1 MKEIV
6 TDVAIVGAGS
16 AGLSAA
22 YQAACAGADV
32 LVIDENSRPGGQLF
46 KQIHK
51 FFGSKEH
58 QAGTR
63 GFVIGQQLL
72 EKVEKSGAKVML
84 DSLVYGL
91 LPDKSMGV
99 ISNGVNYSVKAKKI
113 IIASGAKENYMAF
126 PGSTLPGVMGA
137 GAAQTMINVNRVLPG
152 ERILMVGSGNV
163 GLIVSYQ
170 LMQAGAEVVGIVEG
184 APKIGGYGVHAGKIR
199 RAGVP
204 IYVGHTIK
212 QVYGKEE
219 VEGVEIAAVDEKW
232 NMIPGSEKRFD
243 VDTVCL
249 AVGLNPM
256 TELVWMVGCKFDFI
270 PPFGGHVPLH
280 DENMETTV
288 PGVYVAGDVTGVEE
302 ASSAMEEG
310 NMAGVAAA
318 EALGYLSHE
327 EAAQK
332 KAEIIGRLNTL
343 RSGFF
348 GAGRRSSKEKQ
359 LADMQAYKD
368 ACKKGAVCE

>member
-170 LMQAGAEVVGIVEG
+170 LMQAGAEGS
-184 APKIGGYGVHAGKIR
+184 ALWRVHR
-199 RAGVP
+199 RSAA
-204 IYVGHTIK
+204 TAFT
-212 QVYGKEE
+212 QARSEE
-219 VEGVEIAAVDEKW
+219 QACRSMWGTPSNRYMEK
-232 NMIPGSEKRFD
+232 KRSRAWRSQ
-243 VDTVCL
+243 L
-249 AVGLNPM
+249 
-256 TELVWMVGCKFDFI
+256 WM
-270 PPFGGHVPLH
+270 
-280 DENMETTV
+280 
-288 PGVYVAGDVTGVEE
+288 
-302 ASSAMEEG
+302 
-310 NMAGVAAA
+310 
-318 EALGYLSHE
+318 
-327 EAAQK
+327 
-332 KAEIIGRLNTL
+332 
-343 RSGFF
+343 RSGI
-348 GAGRRSSKEKQ
+348 
-359 LADMQAYKD
+359 
-368 ACKKGAVCE
+368 

>member
-1 MKEIV
+1 MRQIE
-6 TDVAIVGAGS
+6 TDIAVIGAGP

-22 YQAACAGADV
+22 YQAAAAGAKV
-32 LVIDENSRPGGQLF
+32 TLIDENKRPGGQLF

-51 FFGSKEH
+51 FFGSREHHAGVRGYLIGEELLTQVKE
-58 QAGTR
+58 
-63 GFVIGQQLL
+63 
-72 EKVEKSGAKVML
+72 SGADVML

-91 LPDKSMGV
+91 LPDKSVGV
-99 ISNGVNYSVKAKKI
+99 IHEGLNYSVKAKKI

-137 GAAQTMINVNRVLPG
+137 GAAQTMINVNRILPG
-152 ERILMVGSGNV
+152 KRILMVGSGNV

-170 LMQAGAEVVGIVEG
+170 LMQAGAEVVALVEG
-184 APKIGGYGVHAGKIR
+184 APKIGGYGVHAGKLR

-204 IYVGHTIK
+204 IYVSHTIK

-219 VEGVEIAAVDEKW
+219 VEGVQIAALDEHW
-232 NMIPGSEKRFD
+232 NMIEGTEQDFD

-256 TELVWMVGCKFDFI
+256 TELAWMVGCKFDYI
-270 PPFGGHVPLH
+270 PAFGGHVPLH
-280 DENMETTV
+280 DRNMETTV
-288 PGVYVAGDVTGVEE
+288 KGVYVAGDITGVEE

-318 EALGYLSHE
+318 ESLGYLSHE
-327 EAAQK
+327 EAAVK
-332 KAEIIGRLNTL
+332 KEQIQNRLNVL
-343 RSGFF
+343 RSGVF
-348 GAGRRSSKEKQ
+348 GERRKSSKEKQ
-359 LADMQAYKD
+359 LADMESYQ
-368 ACKKGAVCE
+368 KGEMTR

>member
-126 PGSTLPGVMGA
+126 PGSTLPGVM
-137 GAAQTMINVNRVLPG
+137 
-152 ERILMVGSGNV
+152 S
-163 GLIVSYQ
+163 
-170 LMQAGAEVVGIVEG
+170 
-184 APKIGGYGVHAGKIR
+184 
-199 RAGVP
+199 
-204 IYVGHTIK
+204 
-212 QVYGKEE
+212 
-219 VEGVEIAAVDEKW
+219 
-232 NMIPGSEKRFD
+232 
-243 VDTVCL
+243 TVCCRES
-249 AVGLNPM
+249 GFS
-256 TELVWMVGCKFDFI
+256 WW
-270 PPFGGHVPLH
+270 
-280 DENMETTV
+280 
-288 PGVYVAGDVTGVEE
+288 
-302 ASSAMEEG
+302 
-310 NMAGVAAA
+310 AA
-318 EALGYLSHE
+318 E
-327 EAAQK
+327 
-332 KAEIIGRLNTL
+332 TW
-343 RSGFF
+343 
-348 GAGRRSSKEKQ
+348 
-359 LADMQAYKD
+359 D
-368 ACKKGAVCE
+368 